1 MSNEHSESS
10 RRNLFRELLFSAI
23 LLVLLV
29 VATI

>member
-1 MSNEHSESS
+1 MSNENSKSS

-23 LLVLLV
+23 LLALLV